1 MRSGDFKETYG
12 ELVALTDSR
21 PVWLWSLLLVAALIA
36 APYLLNSYALSF
48 LTIILITVVGA
59 LGLNILTGYT
69 GLISLGHVGF
79 LVTGA
84 YAYAVLVSRYG
95 FPPLVGF
102 LGAGIIPALASLVV
116 GAPSLRLKG
125 LYLAITTLAFSFI
138 INTVILEAR
147 TVTNGARGIA
157 VQRPEIFGVSFDSDT
172 AFTQLCLGFAILTL
186 FATLN
191 IRRSRVGRAFVAIRD
206 NDTAARVMGIN
217 LHAYKLFAFVTSA
230 FITGIAGALYGIYLS
245 FVSVEG
251 FPFLLSI
258 EALAILIVG
267 GLGSA
272 LGAVLGTILIVLLPE
287 ATRLVFSLFSAQI
300 NALFSTGAQELKSML
315 YGLVIILFLRFQPR
329 GLVGAWHDIRRL
341 WVNWPLRY

>member
-12 ELVALTDSR
+12 ELVALADSR

-95 FPPLVGF
+95 LPPLVGF

-157 VQRPEIFGVSFDSDT
+157 VQRPEIFGVSFDSDA

-206 NDTAARVMGIN
+206 NDTGARVMGIN

-272 LGAVLGTILIVLLPE
+272 LGAVLGTVLIVLLPE

>member
-1 MRSGDFKETYG
+1 MRSGDFKQSYG
-12 ELVALTDSR
+12 ELVALTDST
-21 PVWLWSLLLVAALIA
+21 PVWLWTLVLVAALIA

-48 LTIILITVVGA
+48 LTIILITTIGA

-95 FPPLVGF
+95 LPPLVGF

-125 LYLAITTLAFSFI
+125 LYLAITTLAFSFL

-157 VQRPEIFGVSFDSDT
+157 VQRPEIFGVSFDSDA

-230 FITGIAGALYGIYLS
+230 FITGLAGALYGIYLS

-287 ATRLVFSLFSAQI
+287 ATRLMFGLFSAQMD
-300 NALFSTGAQELKSML
+300 ALFSTGAQELKSIL

>member
-1 MRSGDFKETYG
+1 MRTGDFKQTYG
-12 ELVALTDSR
+12 ELVALTDSP
-21 PVWLWSLLLVAALIA
+21 PVWLWSAVLLLALVL
-36 APYLLNSYALSF
+36 APYVLNTYALSF
-48 LTIILITVVGA
+48 LIIILITLVGA

-84 YAYAVLVSRYG
+84 YAYAVAVSKYG
-95 FPPLVGF
+95 LPPI
-102 LGAGIIPALASLVV
+102 AGLLAAGVVPAVASLVV

-138 INTVILEAR
+138 INTLILEAR
-147 TVTNGARGIA
+147 WLTNGARGIS
-157 VQRPEIFGVSFDSDT
+157 VPRPILFGISFDSDA
-172 AFTQLCLGFAILTL
+172 AFTYLCLGFALLAL

-217 LHAYKLFAFVTSA
+217 LHAYKLLAFVTSA
-230 FITGIAGALYGIYLS
+230 FITGLAGALYGIYLS

-272 LGAVLGTILIVLLPE
+272 LGAVLGTVAIVLLPE
-287 ATRLVFSLFSAQI
+287 ATRLLFNLFSTQMDAI
-300 NALFSTGAQELKSML
+300 FTTGAQELKSML
-315 YGLVIILFLRFQPR
+315 YGLVIILFLRFQSR
-329 GLVGAWHDIRRL
+329 GLVGVWQDIRRF
-341 WVNWPLRY
+341 WVHWPLRY

>member
-12 ELVALTDSR
+12 ELIALTDS
-21 PVWLWSLLLVAALIA
+21 PPAWLWSLVLVLALIV
-36 APYLLNSYALSF
+36 APYVLNSYALSF

-84 YAYAVLVSRYG
+84 YAYAIVVSKYG
-95 FPPLVGF
+95 MPPLVGF
-102 LGAGIIPALASLVV
+102 LAAGIVPALASLIV

-147 TVTNGARGIA
+147 TLTNGARGIS
-157 VQRPEIFGVSFDSDT
+157 VHRPDILGVSFDSDV
-172 AFTQLCLGFAILTL
+172 AFTHLCLAFTILTL

-287 ATRLVFSLFSAQI
+287 ATRLVFSLFSAQMD
-300 NALFSTGAQELKSML
+300 AMFSTGAQELKSML

-329 GLVGAWHDIRRL
+329 GLVGAWHDISRL

>member
-12 ELVALTDSR
+12 ELVALTDST
-21 PVWLWSLLLVAALIA
+21 PVWLWSLLLVAVLIA

-95 FPPLVGF
+95 LPPLVGF

-157 VQRPEIFGVSFDSDT
+157 VQRPEIFGVSFDSDIV
-172 AFTQLCLGFAILTL
+172 FTQLCLGFAILTL

-272 LGAVLGTILIVLLPE
+272 LGAVLGTVLIVLLPE
-287 ATRLVFSLFSAQI
+287 ATRLVFSLFSAQMD
-300 NALFSTGAQELKSML
+300 ALFSTGAQELKSML

>member
-1 MRSGDFKETYG
+1 MRTGDYKQTHG
-12 ELVALTDSR
+12 ELVALVDSP
-21 PVWLWSLLLVAALIA
+21 PVWLWSVVLILALIV
-36 APYLLNSYALSF
+36 APYALNAYALSF
-48 LTIILITVVGA
+48 VTIILITVVGT

-84 YAYAVLVSRYG
+84 YAYAVLVSKYQMH
-95 FPPLVGF
+95 PLVGF
-102 LGAGIIPALASLVV
+102 LGAGVVPALASLIV

-147 TVTNGARGIA
+147 TLTNGARGIA
-157 VQRPEIFGVSFDSDT
+157 VQRPEIFGLSFDSDA
-172 AFTQLCLGFAILTL
+172 AFTWLCLGFAIATL

-217 LHAYKLFAFVTSA
+217 LHAYKLLAFVTSA
-230 FITGIAGALYGIYLS
+230 FITGISGALYGIYLS

-272 LGAVLGTILIVLLPE
+272 LGAVLGTVLIVLLPE
-287 ATRLVFSLFSAQI
+287 ATRLVFSLFSAQMD
-300 NALFSTGAQELKSML
+300 ALFSTGAQELKSML

-329 GLVGAWHDIRRL
+329 GLVGLWHDIRQT
-341 WVNWPLRY
+341 WVHWPLRY

>member
-1 MRSGDFKETYG
+1 MRSGDFKQSYG
-12 ELVALTDSR
+12 ELVTLTDST
-21 PVWLWSLLLVAALIA
+21 PVWLWTLVLVAALIA

-48 LTIILITVVGA
+48 LTIILITTIGA

-84 YAYAVLVSRYG
+84 YAYAVLVSRCG
-95 FPPLVGF
+95 LPPLVGF

-125 LYLAITTLAFSFI
+125 LYLAITTLAFSFL

-157 VQRPEIFGVSFDSDT
+157 VQRPEIFGVSFDSDA

-230 FITGIAGALYGIYLS
+230 FITGLAGALYGIYLS

-287 ATRLVFSLFSAQI
+287 ATRLMFGLFSAQMD
-300 NALFSTGAQELKSML
+300 ALFSTGAQELKSIL

>member
-1 MRSGDFKETYG
+1 MRSGDFKQSYG
-12 ELVALTDSR
+12 ELVALTDSK
-21 PVWLWSLLLVAALIA
+21 PVWLWSAALVAALIV
-36 APYLLNSYALSF
+36 APYVLNAYALSF
-48 LTIILITVVGA
+48 LTIILITAVGA

-84 YAYAVLVSRYG
+84 YAYAVLVSKYG
-95 FPPLVGF
+95 LPPAIGF
-102 LGAGIIPALASLVV
+102 LAAGLVPALASLVV

-138 INTVILEAR
+138 INTAILESR
-147 TVTNGARGIA
+147 TITNGARGIM
-157 VQRPEIFGVSFDSDT
+157 VQRPDILGVSFASDA
-172 AFTQLCLGFAILTL
+172 AFAQLCLGFALLAL

-191 IRRSRVGRAFVAIRD
+191 IRRSRIGRAFVAIRD
-206 NDTAARVMGIN
+206 NDTAARVMGVN

-287 ATRLVFSLFSAQI
+287 ARPGSCSAC
-300 NALFSTGAQELKSML
+300 S
-315 YGLVIILFLRFQPR
+315 VPR
-329 GLVGAWHDIRRL
+329 SRHCSRPEPRS
-341 WVNWPLRY
+341 

>member
-1 MRSGDFKETYG
+1 MRSGDFKQSYG
-12 ELVALTDSR
+12 ELVALTDST
-21 PVWLWSLLLVAALIA
+21 PVWLWSLVLVTALIA

-48 LTIILITVVGA
+48 LTIILITTVGA

-95 FPPLVGF
+95 LPPLVGF

-125 LYLAITTLAFSFI
+125 LYLAITTLAFSFL

-157 VQRPEIFGVSFDSDT
+157 VQRPEIFGVSFDSDA

-230 FITGIAGALYGIYLS
+230 FITGLAGALYGIYLS

-287 ATRLVFSLFSAQI
+287 ATRLIFGLFSAQMD
-300 NALFSTGAQELKSML
+300 ALFSSGAQELKSIL

>member
-1 MRSGDFKETYG
+1 MRTGDFKEAYG
-12 ELVALTDSR
+12 ELVALTDSP
-21 PVWLWSLLLVAALIA
+21 PVWLWSLLLVIALIL
-36 APYLLNSYALSF
+36 APYILNSYALSF
-48 LTIILITVVGA
+48 LTIILITAIGA

-84 YAYAVLVSRYG
+84 YAYAIAVSKYG
-95 FPPLVGF
+95 QPPIVGF
-102 LGAGIIPALASLVV
+102 LAAGIVPALASLVV
-116 GAPSLRLKG
+116 GTPSLRLKG

-147 TVTNGARGIA
+147 ALTNGARGIS
-157 VQRPEIFGVSFDSDT
+157 VQRPEIFGVSFDSDP
-172 AFTQLCLGFAILTL
+172 AFTHLCLGFAILTL

-217 LHAYKLFAFVTSA
+217 LHAYKLLAFVTSA

-245 FVSVEG
+245 YVSVEG

-287 ATRLVFSLFSAQI
+287 ATRLVFSLFSAQMD
-300 NALFSTGAQELKSML
+300 AMFTTGAQELKSML

-329 GLVGAWHDIRRL
+329 GLVGAWHDIRRM

>member
-95 FPPLVGF
+95 LPPLVGF

-157 VQRPEIFGVSFDSDT
+157 VQRPEIFGVSFDSDA

-272 LGAVLGTILIVLLPE
+272 LGAVLGTVLIVLLPE

>member
-21 PVWLWSLLLVAALIA
+21 PVWLWSAALVAVLIV
-36 APYLLNSYALSF
+36 APYLLNSYILSF
-48 LTIILITVVGA
+48 LIIILITAVGA

-84 YAYAVLVSRYG
+84 YAYAVVVSKYG
-95 FPPLVGF
+95 MPPLVGF
-102 LGAGIIPALASLVV
+102 LAAGIIPALASLIV

-147 TVTNGARGIA
+147 TLTNGARGIS
-157 VQRPEIFGVSFDSDT
+157 VQRPEILGVNFDSDV
-172 AFTQLCLGFAILTL
+172 AFTHLCLGFAILTL

-287 ATRLVFSLFSAQI
+287 ATRFVFGLFSAQMD
-300 NALFSTGAQELKSML
+300 ALFSTGAQELKSML

-329 GLVGAWHDIRRL
+329 GLVGAWHDLRRL

>member
-1 MRSGDFKETYG
+1 MANSSRSRN
-12 ELVALTDSR
+12 SR
-21 PVWLWSLLLVAALIA
+21 PVWLWSLVLVAALVA

-79 LVTGA
+79 LVSGA

-95 FPPLVGF
+95 LPPLVGF

-157 VQRPEIFGVSFDSDT
+157 VQRPEIFGVSFDSDM
-172 AFTQLCLGFAILTL
+172 AFTQLCLGFAVLTL

-217 LHAYKLFAFVTSA
+217 LHAYKL
-230 FITGIAGALYGIYLS
+230 L
-245 FVSVEG
+245 
-251 FPFLLSI
+251 P
-258 EALAILIVG
+258 
-267 GLGSA
+267 
-272 LGAVLGTILIVLLPE
+272 LLP
-287 ATRLVFSLFSAQI
+287 APSSPASPGRCTGSIFPLSASR
-300 NALFSTGAQELKSML
+300 AF
-315 YGLVIILFLRFQPR
+315 RFC
-329 GLVGAWHDIRRL
+329 
-341 WVNWPLRY
+341 

>member
-21 PVWLWSLLLVAALIA
+21 PVWLWSLVLVAALVA
-36 APYLLNSYALSF
+36 APYLLNSCALSF

-95 FPPLVGF
+95 LPPLVGF

-147 TVTNGARGIA
+147 TITNGARGIA
-157 VQRPEIFGVSFDSDT
+157 VQRPEIFGVSFDSDA

-287 ATRLVFSLFSAQI
+287 ATRLVFGLFSAQMD
-300 NALFSTGAQELKSML
+300 ALFSTGAQELKSML

>member
-95 FPPLVGF
+95 VPPLVGF

-157 VQRPEIFGVSFDSDT
+157 VQRPEIFGVSFDSDA

>member
-95 FPPLVGF
+95 VPPLVGF

-157 VQRPEIFGVSFDSDT
+157 VQRPEIFGVSFDSDA

-272 LGAVLGTILIVLLPE
+272 LGAVLGTVLIVLLPE

>member
-12 ELVALTDSR
+12 ELVALTDSP
-21 PVWLWSLLLVAALIA
+21 PVWLWSVVLIVALIL

-48 LTIILITVVGA
+48 LMIVLITVVGA

-84 YAYAVLVSRYG
+84 YAYAVVVSKYG
-95 FPPLVGF
+95 LPPLVGF
-102 LGAGIIPALASLVV
+102 LAAGIVPALASLVV

-147 TVTNGARGIA
+147 TLTNGARGIS
-157 VQRPEIFGVSFDSDT
+157 VQRPEILGVSFDSDA
-172 AFTQLCLGFAILTL
+172 AFTHLCLGFAILTL

-217 LHAYKLFAFVTSA
+217 LHAYKLFAVRHQR
-230 FITGIAGALYGIYLS
+230 IHYRHRRRVVWHLS
-245 FVSVEG
+245 LLCQRRG
-251 FPFLLSI
+251 FPVF
-258 EALAILIVG
+258 AKHRGACDTDRWRPRFGARCGPGNDPDCAAAG
-267 GLGSA
+267 GHA
-272 LGAVLGTILIVLLPE
+272 ARV
-287 ATRLVFSLFSAQI
+287 
-300 NALFSTGAQELKSML
+300 
-315 YGLVIILFLRFQPR
+315 
-329 GLVGAWHDIRRL
+329 
-341 WVNWPLRY
+341 

>member
-1 MRSGDFKETYG
+1 MRSGDFKQNYG
-12 ELVALTDSR
+12 ELVALTDSA
-21 PVWLWSLLLVAALIA
+21 PVWLWSAALLIVLIA
-36 APYLLNSYALSF
+36 APWLLNSYALSF
-48 LTIILITVVGA
+48 LILILITATGA

-84 YAYAVLVSRYG
+84 YAYAVVTAKYG
-95 FPPLVGF
+95 LHPLLGF
-102 LGAGIIPALASLVV
+102 LAAGIVPALASLIV

-147 TVTNGARGIA
+147 TITNGARGIA
-157 VQRPEIFGVSFDSDT
+157 VQRPTIFGISFDSDA
-172 AFTQLCLGFAILTL
+172 AFTYLCLGFALLTL
-186 FATLN
+186 LATLN

-206 NDTAARVMGIN
+206 NDIAARVMGVN
-217 LHAYKLFAFVTSA
+217 LHATKLLAFVTSA
-230 FITGIAGALYGIYLS
+230 FITGLAGALYGLFLS

-272 LGAVLGTILIVLLPE
+272 LGAVLGTLLIVLLPE
-287 ATRLVFSLFSAQI
+287 ATRLVFSLFSSQI
-300 NALFSTGAQELKSML
+300 DALFSTGAQELKSML

-329 GLVGAWHDIRRL
+329 GLVGAWHDLKRV
-341 WVNWPLRY
+341 WVHWPLRY